1 MIQGVPQGAVLG
13 HLLFNIYLNDLFS
26 TLKNIDVCNF
36 ADDTTPYVCDESI
49 EKVLRL
55 LEENTELALCWFE
68 NNYRKLNTDKSHLVV
83 SGYKHEK
90 VWAQF
95 GGVKDEKVL
104 M

>member
-55 LEENTELALCWFE
+55 LEENTELALC
-68 NNYRKLNTDKSHLVV
+68 
-83 SGYKHEK
+83 
-90 VWAQF
+90 
-95 GGVKDEKVL
+95 
-104 M
+104 